1 MSVIKITYLLLFI
14 IIVNCSG
21 KKVSNYH
28 GIKSLDAKYD
38 QLKINITNKNDI
50 VNIIGP
56 PSIKSEFNEN
66 LWFYIER
73 LKTNRSLFKLGSQ
86 KIKKNNVLIVEL
98 NNAGLL
104 RSKKLLNISDMND
117 IKYLEKETKKEFL
130 NKNIIYDVFSSLRE
144 KINAP
149 IRDKK

>member
-66 LWFYIER
+66 IWFYIER
-73 LKTNRSLFKLGSQ
+73 LKTNQSLFKLGSQ

-117 IKYLEKETKKEFL
+117 IKYLEKETNKEFL

-149 IRDKK
+149 IRNKK

>member
-66 LWFYIER
+66 IWFYIER

-86 KIKKNNVLIVEL
+86 KIKKNNDLIVEL

-104 RSKKLLNISDMND
+104 RSKKLLNINDMND

-149 IRDKK
+149 IRNKK

>member
-50 VNIIGP
+50 FNIIGP

-66 LWFYIER
+66 IWFYIER
-73 LKTNRSLFKLGSQ
+73 LKTNQSLFKLGSQ

-117 IKYLEKETKKEFL
+117 IKYLEKETNKEFL

-149 IRDKK
+149 IRNKK

>member
-66 LWFYIER
+66 IWFYIER

-98 NNAGLL
+98 NDAGLL

-149 IRDKK
+149 IRNKK

>member
-66 LWFYIER
+66 IWFYIER

-130 NKNIIYDVFSSLRE
+130 DKNIIYDVFSSLRE

-149 IRDKK
+149 IRNKK